1 MTSGMDIVNL
11 AKKSLGVNYVW
22 GGNDLASGVDCS
34 GLVQQVFKNFG
45 ISVPRVTYQQIDAG
59 APVGMKDLRPGD
71 LVFFATESASEPD
84 HVGIYMGGGKMI
96 HAPHTGDVVKIT
108 DMTSSYY
115 TNRFLGG
122 RRISGVTGGVDGADS
137 SPDTVEAVARAA
149 RMDGQELAETYG
161 LSMAFFQSE
170 PELMGLLTQ
179 AVDGQWSPERWTAA
193 LKNTDYWKNNSETQ
207 RQLRLMETSD
217 PATFKANMSATTEQM
232 RLAATKLGAVISDGQ
247 LTEAARMAMASGWD
261 QAKIENY
268 LGQYIDFTDQHVLGG
283 QAGAHYRAIAQLAYR
298 NGVTMDDQAM
308 KNQAAYIA
316 RGITTYEDALNQVRQ
331 TAAGS
336 FPGFAQQILAGQNM
350 DDIAQPYVQMMSR
363 ELGQPY
369 TALNVFTP
377 EIRNALNR
385 RDQQGGVAP
394 MSLTDFQ
401 STLRGS
407 TAWRNSTSGINQ
419 TLDIG
424 NQVLRSLGLR

>member
-11 AKKSLGVNYVW
+11 AKQSLGVNYVW
-22 GGNDLASGVDCS
+22 GGNSLSSGVDCS

-45 ISVPRVTYQQIDAG
+45 IDVPRVTYQQIDAG

-71 LVFFATESASEPD
+71 LVFFATESARDPD
-84 HVGIYMGGGKMI
+84 HVGIYMGGGQFI
-96 HAPHTGDVVKIT
+96 HAPHTGDVVKIS
-108 DMTSSYY
+108 DLSAYY
-115 TNRFLGG
+115 ADRFIGG
-122 RRISGVTGGVDGADS
+122 RRINNVTGGTDGGDS
-137 SPDTVEAVARAA
+137 SPSTVAAVAKAS

-207 RQLRLMETSD
+207 RQLRLMETTD
-217 PATFKANMSATTEQM
+217 PATFKANLSATTEQI
-232 RLAATKLGAVISDGQ
+232 RQSAVKVGAVISDGQ
-247 LTEAARMAMASGWD
+247 LTEAARTALASGWD
-261 QAKIENY
+261 QSRIDHY

-283 QAGAHYRAIAQLAYR
+283 QAGVHYRAIAQAAYL

-308 KNQAAYIA
+308 KNQAAYIG
-316 RGITTYEDALNQVRQ
+316 RGILSYEGALDQVRQ

-336 FPGFAQQILAGQNM
+336 YPAFSQQILAGQNM
-350 DDIAQPYVQMMSR
+350 HDIAQPYIQAMAKTMGR
-363 ELGQPY
+363 AY
-369 TALNVFTP
+369 TDLDVFTP

-385 RDQQGGVAP
+385 RDQAGGASP
-394 MSLTDFQ
+394 MSLSEFQ
-401 STLRGS
+401 SSLRA
-407 TAWRNSTSGINQ
+407 TTDWRTSSVGINE
-419 TLDIG
+419 TLDVG